1 MFLDYINHP
10 EPKLKGDVGFLKRLF
25 LSIQKSSVHYIGKE
39 SNEIEES
46 KVLGVSDENY
56 TEYQDIESKIL
67 QIKPAQA
74 FKLGISRTNLI
85 TLKKKIRNK
94 IPIRLQARTSAKISR
109 YSGPILMQIYQKKRR

>member
-1 MFLDYINHP
+1 
-10 EPKLKGDVGFLKRLF
+10 

-46 KVLGVSDENY
+46 KVLGVSYENY

-94 IPIRLQARTSAKISR
+94 IPIKIQNRTFTKLANNASR
-109 YSGPILMQIYQKKRR
+109 VTVNILPKKEVIL